1 MLRVRSVLRTALHS
15 LSALLLIFLDSI
27 KFQKCSLTIPERPTN
42 STFVVDTNELEGKSV
57 SRFNFHALAIMCKP
71 KLLKLAHK
79 VSRNRKKKQ
88 EQASVT
94 HIGDF
99 LISFMDIQTYFKN
112 EQTKRK
118 IGLQIRKKL
127 QHLNDIERMLN

>member
-1 MLRVRSVLRTALHS
+1 MS
-15 LSALLLIFLDSI
+15 LEI
-27 KFQKCSLTIPERPTN
+27 E
-42 STFVVDTNELEGKSV
+42 
-57 SRFNFHALAIMCKP
+57 
-71 KLLKLAHK
+71 
-79 VSRNRKKKQ
+79 KKQ

-118 IGLQIRKKL
+118 IGLQIGKKL